1 MALHTPICDLLGIEH
16 PVLLAGMGGV
26 AFAEVC
32 AAVSEAGGYG
42 CLGMAAL
49 PAEQIRAEMRKV
61 KALTDKPFA
70 VDLLTALPETLL
82 AAVDIIIEEGATAF
96 VAGLGVPAPIMKKL
110 KDAGLKVMAVCGTVN
125 HGRKAQDAGCD
136 AVIAQGTE
144 GGGHTGKVAGMA
156 LIPQM
161 VDALDIPVV
170 AAGSIIDGRGLAA
183 ALSFGAVGVWM
194 GTRFIASVEGNAA
207 QGYKDAI
214 LKARDE
220 DTLVT
225 RCFTGKTLRAVKNSY
240 TTEWEGRQDQIQPF
254 PIQAMVSAQAGA
266 NLTLMGVTEGIDAD
280 RSCLAAG
287 QGVGGINE
295 ILPAG
300 EIVRRTVAEAE
311 AVIARLPR
319 LVSPGA
325 AAAE

>member
-1 MALHTPICDLLGIEH
+1 MGLHTPICDLLGIEH

-49 PAEQIRAEMRKV
+49 PPEQIRAEMRKV
-61 KALTDKPFA
+61 KTLTDKPFA

-82 AAVDIIIEEGATAF
+82 NAVDIIIDEGATAF

-170 AAGSIIDGRGLAA
+170 AAGSIVDGRGLAA
-183 ALSFGAVGVWM
+183 ALSFGATGVWM
-194 GTRFIASVEGNAA
+194 GTRFIASVEANAA
-207 QGYKDAI
+207 QGYKEAI

-220 DTLVT
+220 DTLIT
-225 RCFTGKTLRAVKNSY
+225 RCFTGKTLRAIKNGY
-240 TTEWEGRQDQIQPF
+240 TTEWEGKQDQIQPF
-254 PIQAMVSAQAGA
+254 PIQAMVSGQTGA
-266 NLTLMGVTEGIDAD
+266 NLTLMGVTEGIDPD

-287 QGVGGINE
+287 QGSGGIRE

-300 EIVRRTVAEAE
+300 EIVRRVVADAE

-319 LVSPGA
+319 LVKAKA

>member
-1 MALHTPICDLLGIEH
+1 MTLRTPLCDLLDIEH
-16 PVLLAGMGGV
+16 PVMLAGMGGV

-32 AAVSEAGGYG
+32 AAVSNAGGYG

-49 PAEQIRAEMRKV
+49 PADRIREEMRKV
-61 KALTDKPFA
+61 RRLTDRPFA
-70 VDLLTALPETLL
+70 VDLLTALPETLT
-82 AAVDIIIEEGATAF
+82 AAVDIIIDEGASAF

-125 HGRKAQDAGCD
+125 HGRKAQEAGCD

-170 AAGSIIDGRGLAA
+170 AAGSIVDGRGLAA

-194 GTRFIASVEGNAA
+194 GTRFIASEEANAA
-207 QGYKDAI
+207 LGYKQAI
-214 LKARDE
+214 LAARDE
-220 DTLVT
+220 DTVIT
-225 RCFTGKTLRAVKNSY
+225 RCFTGKTLRAIRNDY
-240 TTEWEGRQDQIQPF
+240 TAEWDGKPDQIQPF
-254 PIQAMVSAQAGA
+254 PLQAMISAQAGA
-266 NLTLMGVTEGIDAD
+266 NLTLMGVTEGIDAK
-280 RSCLAAG
+280 RACLAAG
-287 QGVGGINE
+287 QGAGAIHD
-295 ILPAG
+295 ILPAA

-311 AVIARLPR
+311 AVIARLPGLSR
-319 LVSPGA
+319 R